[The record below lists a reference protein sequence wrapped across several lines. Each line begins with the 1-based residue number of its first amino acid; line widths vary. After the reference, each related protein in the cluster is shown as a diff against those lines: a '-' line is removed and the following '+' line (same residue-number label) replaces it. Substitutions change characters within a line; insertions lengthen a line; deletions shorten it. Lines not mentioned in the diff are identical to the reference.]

1 MTSGSKK
8 ALVTKSLSC
17 DFSFPGLIKGN
28 SNLTLVWVNSIHR
41 QQMKQTIQQHFD
53 LQDRFDQYISNHF
66 FKKIVT
72 LSKTNS
78 KNCIYHEFIFLL
90 DVFVKFV

>member
-66 FKKIVT
+66 FKRSLHYPKLIPKIVFT
-72 LSKTNS
+72 MNS
-78 KNCIYHEFIFLL
+78 FFC
-90 DVFVKFV
+90 

>member
-41 QQMKQTIQQHFD
+41 QQMKQMIQQHFD

-66 FKKIVT
+66 F
-72 LSKTNS
+72 
-78 KNCIYHEFIFLL
+78 
-90 DVFVKFV
+90 